1 MRRIWVL
8 ARNDLLQVIKDRP
21 SVFWMLLLPMAFIYL
36 FSSFNNG
43 GGAAQIA
50 LAVIDE
56 DRSLLSGALA
66 QGLARESFVVTELEP
81 AAAETLGVR
90 RSLRIPCGFQDS
102 LAAGHPGPVYYYVS
116 EDADASASL
125 VAEMNVRRAVIQ
137 TLVNLTRAVVS
148 DTASTA
154 RAAGAG
160 PAVAGLAGMIGAGAG
175 GARDTLRI
183 DAAFGERLARIAA
196 EPRVITVRGETA
208 GRGRPVPSG
217 ARQSLPATVTL
228 FMLVNT
234 TIFGAVFLATERQE
248 GMLARIAAHP
258 VSRVSIFAGKL
269 LGALLLALLQAG
281 ILLCAGQLLMGV
293 YPASSGFALALV
305 VFCFALVAASMALF
319 WGAILRKPEQV
330 TATALVAALFLGAI
344 GGCWWP
350 LEIVPGW
357 MRTAGHISPAAWAMD
372 AFHAIISYGAGWQGA
387 VLPCLVLLGYAALFI
402 ALGAR
407 LLKVTG

>member
-36 FSSFNNG
+36 FSSFGNS
-43 GGAAQIA
+43 GGAAQIG

-66 QGLARESFVVTELEP
+66 QGLERESFVVTELEP
-81 AAAETLGVR
+81 AAAETLDVR

-102 LAAGHPGPVYYYVS
+102 LAAGRPVPVYYYVS
-116 EDADASASL
+116 EGADASASL
-125 VAEMNVRRAVIQ
+125 VAEMNIRRAVIQ
-137 TLVNLTRAVVS
+137 TLVSLT
-148 DTASTA
+148 
-154 RAAGAG
+154 RAAGAE
-160 PAVAGLAGMIGAGAG
+160 AAGTSAAGEAGTGAADAA

-183 DAAFGERLARIAA
+183 DAAFGARLARIAA

-228 FMLVNT
+228 FMLINT
-234 TIFGAVFLATERQE
+234 TVFGAVFLATERQA

-258 VSRVSIFAGKL
+258 VSRFSIFAGKL
-269 LGALLLALLQAG
+269 LGALLVALLQAA
-281 ILLCAGQLLMGV
+281 ILLLAGQLLIGA
-293 YPASSGFALALV
+293 YPAHSGFPLALV

-350 LEIVPGW
+350 LEVVPGW
-357 MRTAGHISPAAWAMD
+357 MRAAGHISPAAWAMD
-372 AFHAIISYGAGWQGA
+372 AFHAIISYGAGWQA
-387 VLPCLVLLGYAALFI
+387 VALPCLVLLGYAALFI

>member
-36 FSSFNNG
+36 FSSFSNG
-43 GGAAQIA
+43 GGAAQIG

-66 QGLARESFVVTELEP
+66 QGLERESFVVTELEP
-81 AAAETLGVR
+81 AAAETLDVR

-102 LAAGHPGPVYYYVS
+102 LAAGRPVPVYYYVS
-116 EDADASASL
+116 EGADASASL
-125 VAEMNVRRAVIQ
+125 VAEMNIRRAVIQ
-137 TLVNLTRAVVS
+137 ALVSLTRA
-148 DTASTA
+148 
-154 RAAGAG
+154 AGTDSA
-160 PAVAGLAGMIGAGAG
+160 

-183 DAAFGERLARIAA
+183 DAAFGARLARITA

-228 FMLVNT
+228 FMLINT
-234 TIFGAVFLATERQE
+234 TVFGAVLLATERQA

-258 VSRVSIFAGKL
+258 VSRFSIFAGKL
-269 LGALLLALLQAG
+269 LGALLLALLQAA
-281 ILLCAGQLLMGV
+281 ILLLAGQLLIGA
-293 YPASSGFALALV
+293 YPAHSGLPLALV

-319 WGAILRKPEQV
+319 WGAILGRPEQV

-357 MRTAGHISPAAWAMD
+357 MRAAGHISPAAWAMD
-372 AFHAIISYGAGWQGA
+372 ALHAIISYGAGWQGVA
-387 VLPCLVLLGYAALFI
+387 LPCLVLLGYAALFI

>member
-1 MRRIWVL
+1 MRRILVL
-8 ARNDLLQVIKDRP
+8 AANDLLQVIKDRP
-21 SVFWMLLLPMAFIYL
+21 SVFWMILLPMAFIYL
-36 FSSFNNG
+36 FSSFGNN
-43 GGAAQIA
+43 GGAAQIG

-56 DRSLLSGALA
+56 DHSLISGALA
-66 QGLARESFVVTELEP
+66 QGLRRESFTVTELEP
-81 AAAETLGVR
+81 AAAETLSVL

-102 LAAGHPGPVYYYVS
+102 LAAGRRAQVYYYVS
-116 EDADASASL
+116 GDADASATL

-137 TLVNLTRAVVS
+137 TLVNLTRTVGTEPAGTSAADAVS
-148 DTASTA
+148 
-154 RAAGAG
+154 
-160 PAVAGLAGMIGAGAG
+160 GLSAMGT
-175 GARDTLRI
+175 RDTLRI
-183 DAAFGERLARIAA
+183 DTAFGERLARIVA
-196 EPRVITVRGETA
+196 EPRAITVRSETA

-228 FMLVNT
+228 FMLINT

-248 GMLARIAAHP
+248 GMLARIAAYP
-258 VSRVSIFAGKL
+258 VSHFSIFAGKL
-269 LGALLLALLQAG
+269 LGALLLALLQAA
-281 ILLCAGQLLMGV
+281 ILLFAGQLLLGA
-293 YPASSGFALALV
+293 YPANSGLPLALT

-350 LEIVPGW
+350 LEVVPGW
-357 MRTAGHISPAAWAMD
+357 MRAAGHISPAAWAMD
-372 AFHAIISYGAGWQGA
+372 AFHAVISYGAGWQA
-387 VLPCLVLLGYAALFI
+387 VALPCLVLLGYAALFI